1 MAFAFTMKTL
11 VYIDGFNLYY
21 GCLKNTPYKWFN
33 VKTLVTKLLSSQHSI
48 SKIKYFTARV
58 SSKPEQ
64 PDLPKQQALY
74 FRALKTISNLNI
86 FEGHFLMNMSRL
98 PIIPDD
104 TVNTWRSF
112 VSLQQLETAFVLKV
126 EEKGSDVNLA
136 SHLLMDA
143 FKDKFDCAVVLSN
156 NSDLF
161 IPMEM
166 VKKEFKKK
174 IGLIAPNK
182 HPSRHLMKVAN
193 FVKPIRSK
201 NLLKASQFPERL
213 EDNRGE
219 FKKLLFGEN
228 IDLLK
233 GFTVQLQWHAI
244 AFGDG
249 GKRSMRKNQ

>member
-21 GCLKNTPYKWFN
+21 GCLKNTPYKWLN

-48 SKIKYFTARV
+48 SEIKYFTARV
-58 SSKPEQ
+58 SSKSEK

-74 FRALKTISNLNI
+74 FRALKTISNLSI
-86 FEGHFLMNMSRL
+86 FKGHFLMNISRL

-104 TVNTWRSF
+104 KVNVWKNF
-112 VSLQQLETAFVLKV
+112 VSSQRLETAFILKV

-156 NSDLF
+156 DSDLF
-161 IPMEM
+161 TPMEM
-166 VKKEFKKK
+166 IKKEFKKK

-193 FVKPIRSK
+193 FVKTIRSK
-201 NLLKASQFPERL
+201 NLLKASQFPDRL

-219 FKKLLFGEN
+219 FTKPSS
-228 IDLLK
+228 
-233 GFTVQLQWHAI
+233 W
-244 AFGDG
+244 
-249 GKRSMRKNQ
+249 